1 MLLSFLVGNSG
12 PIWAEIAAAAIDK
25 ALVAGALTAVGNP
38 KSIQKIYNAIS
49 SSSPATEENSPNVI
63 NIFDEDANK

>member
-12 PIWAEIAAAAIDK
+12 PIWAEIAAVAIDK

-38 KSIQKIYNAIS
+38 KTVQKIYDTIS
-49 SSSPATEENSPNVI
+49 SSQATEEDKTDVI

>member
-12 PIWAEIAAAAIDK
+12 PIWAEIAAVAIDK
-25 ALVAGALTAVGNP
+25 ALVAGALTAIGNP
-38 KSIQKIYNAIS
+38 KTVQKIHDTLS
-49 SSSPATEENSPNVI
+49 SSQATEEDKTDVI

>member
-1 MLLSFLVGNSG
+1 MLLSFLVGNG

-49 SSSPATEENSPNVI
+49 SPATEENSPNVI

>member
-1 MLLSFLVGNSG
+1 MLLSFLVGSSG

-38 KSIQKIYNAIS
+38 KSVQKIYSTLS
-49 SSSPATEENSPNVI
+49 SSQATEEDKTDVI

>member
-38 KSIQKIYNAIS
+38 KTVQKIYSALS
-49 SSSPATEENSPNVI
+49 SSQATEEDKTDVI

>member
-1 MLLSFLVGNSG
+1 MLHSFLVGNSG

-49 SSSPATEENSPNVI
+49 SSPATEENSPNVI